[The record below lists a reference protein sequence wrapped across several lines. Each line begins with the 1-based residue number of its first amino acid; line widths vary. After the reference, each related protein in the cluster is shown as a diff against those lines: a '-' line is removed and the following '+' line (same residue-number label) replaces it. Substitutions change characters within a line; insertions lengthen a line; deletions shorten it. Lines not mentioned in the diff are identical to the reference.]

1 MDENIIFFVEN
12 VSFFTY
18 LYNIKWMNKTYNQC
32 RNVFVSGNYPVI
44 FQVLAFQKVIRKRR
58 QIHCLHCSVSH
69 RHRNYRQCELRL
81 FYTRMLILTTIL
93 RKWLLRFFFKTFW
106 GAKQEENEWDVH
118 IVENLII
125 LKLHYCLHDLM
136 FQTTFLQSS
145 QGLKL
150 KMRSPFIQSH
160 FVRLKQVFSKYKR

>member
-1 MDENIIFFVEN
+1 
-12 VSFFTY
+12 
-18 LYNIKWMNKTYNQC
+18 
-32 RNVFVSGNYPVI
+32 
-44 FQVLAFQKVIRKRR
+44 
-58 QIHCLHCSVSH
+58 
-69 RHRNYRQCELRL
+69 
-81 FYTRMLILTTIL
+81 MLILTTIL
-93 RKWLLRFFFKTFW
+93 LKWLLRFFFFFFSKPFEAQ
-106 GAKQEENEWDVH
+106 GQGSRAKHEENEWDVH

-150 KMRSPFIQSH
+150 KMRSPFILKRQGH